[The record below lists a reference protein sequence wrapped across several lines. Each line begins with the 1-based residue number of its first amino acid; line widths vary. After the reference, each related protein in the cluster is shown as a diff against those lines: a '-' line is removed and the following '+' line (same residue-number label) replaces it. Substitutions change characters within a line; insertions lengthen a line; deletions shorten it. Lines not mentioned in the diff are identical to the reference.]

1 MRSMPTKNMGMF
13 KFSDGALVEAETEDE
28 DEDDVL
34 FLLLPMPGG
43 QMPCG
48 TTVPT

>member
-13 KFSDGALVEAETEDE
+13 RDAALAERDTGVSEE
-28 DEDDVL
+28 V
-34 FLLLPMPGG
+34 LLLHGG